1 MTHHLQRLAFLST
14 HTSPLASPGGTK
26 AGGMNVYIAEL
37 TAQLGSGGCEVD
49 IFTRATEEGQPAVVQ
64 ISDNVRLIHVPAG
77 PVQELSPLEVYD
89 WIDDFSRGVAR
100 YAADNGRAYDL
111 VHSHYWLS
119 GLSGIDLADRWRI
132 PHVAMFHTLGE
143 VKNRANRAEHE
154 PPFRIEGERT
164 VVRHAD
170 RLICATP
177 HERDFL
183 VQLYGAHR
191 DCVSIVPA
199 GVDLGRFCPGDR
211 TQAKRDLNLGEEL
224 LVLFVGRIEPL
235 KGVDIL
241 IQALAVTELDQPLTA
256 IVAGGDAASA
266 DIAELRELAEAV
278 GVADRVRFVGTL
290 PRAELPTYYRAADVC
305 VMPSYYESFGLVAV
319 EALACGTPVIAT
331 RVGGLQHTVQDGRT
345 GYLLSWRCPEP
356 FAERIEA
363 LLENEDIRRRFGEAA
378 PESVRRFS
386 WDRVSAQILEVYEDL
401 LQRHA
406 SGLATGCPA
415 G

>member
-1 MTHHLQRLAFLST
+1 
-14 HTSPLASPGGTK
+14 
-26 AGGMNVYIAEL
+26 
-37 TAQLGSGGCEVD
+37 
-49 IFTRATEEGQPAVVQ
+49 
-64 ISDNVRLIHVPAG
+64 
-77 PVQELSPLEVYD
+77 
-89 WIDDFSRGVAR
+89 
-100 YAADNGRAYDL
+100 
-111 VHSHYWLS
+111 
-119 GLSGIDLADRWRI
+119 
-132 PHVAMFHTLGE
+132 MFHTLGE

-211 TQAKRDLNLGEEL
+211 AQAKRDLNLGEEL

-266 DIAELRELAEAV
+266 DIAGAARAGRSRGRRRQGPLRRHLAPRGAPHL
-278 GVADRVRFVGTL
+278 L
-290 PRAELPTYYRAADVC
+290 PRRGRLCHAPPTTRASASLPWKRWPAA
-305 VMPSYYESFGLVAV
+305 
-319 EALACGTPVIAT
+319 
-331 RVGGLQHTVQDGRT
+331 
-345 GYLLSWRCPEP
+345 
-356 FAERIEA
+356 
-363 LLENEDIRRRFGEAA
+363 RR
-378 PESVRRFS
+378 
-386 WDRVSAQILEVYEDL
+386 
-401 LQRHA
+401 
-406 SGLATGCPA
+406 
-415 G
+415 